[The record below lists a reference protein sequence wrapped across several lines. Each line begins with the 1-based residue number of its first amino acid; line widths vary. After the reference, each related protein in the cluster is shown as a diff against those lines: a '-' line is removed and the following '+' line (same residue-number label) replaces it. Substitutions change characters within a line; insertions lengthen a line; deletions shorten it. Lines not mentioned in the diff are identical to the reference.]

1 VEVRH
6 GFNNGMT
13 SLLGNDGLLL
23 QTPDSCSARLRE
35 QLQTIQAMALH
46 MMQRFTSL
54 DLELQTAESDSSA
67 SAPSTAQRKVGT

>member
-1 VEVRH
+1 
-6 GFNNGMT
+6 M
-13 SLLGNDGLLL
+13 GNDELLL
-23 QTPDSCSARLRE
+23 QNPESCSARLRE
-35 QLQTIQAMALH
+35 QFQTIQAMALRLHH